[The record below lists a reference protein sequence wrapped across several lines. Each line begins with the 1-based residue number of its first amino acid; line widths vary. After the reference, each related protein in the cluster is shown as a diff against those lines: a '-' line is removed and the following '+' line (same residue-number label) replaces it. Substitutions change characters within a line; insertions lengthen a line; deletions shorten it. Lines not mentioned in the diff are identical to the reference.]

1 MIGSANDV
9 VDDHDRSRFV
19 LEQAGST
26 AELVYRN
33 EPGRLIRINTDVPDP
48 FAGRGIGGRL
58 VQAAIERAKT
68 EGLTIVP
75 WCLFARTWLTEHPD
89 AVGGIDID
97 AAMPSNG
104 QAPMAEA
111 ALTSSP
117 STRTPCPRAP
127 GARTAHQSE
136 DDGCTCGCACT
147 VATSAAATAL
157 PTGTPPPT
165 ARPPDHPV
173 IRSYEPTRTVGVAT
187 RLALAMAARRAG
199 APAVA

>member
-68 EGLTIVP
+68 RPHDRAAVP
-75 WCLFARTWLTEHPD
+75 LRQDLAHRASRRRGRDRHRRRD
-89 AVGGIDID
+89 AVK
-97 AAMPSNG
+97 
-104 QAPMAEA
+104 
-111 ALTSSP
+111 
-117 STRTPCPRAP
+117 
-127 GARTAHQSE
+127 
-136 DDGCTCGCACT
+136 
-147 VATSAAATAL
+147 
-157 PTGTPPPT
+157 
-165 ARPPDHPV
+165 
-173 IRSYEPTRTVGVAT
+173 
-187 RLALAMAARRAG
+187 RAG
-199 APAVA
+199 AHG